1 MENPWKV
8 GWSVDTIYWWGCK
21 KNYGIYRLR
30 NPEEP
35 DNAWNRVVCGGF
47 ETEEEAQALA
57 DELNNAE
64 RGDDHVR

>member
-35 DNAWNRVVCGGF
+35 DN
-47 ETEEEAQALA
+47 T
-57 DELNNAE
+57 
-64 RGDDHVR
+64 